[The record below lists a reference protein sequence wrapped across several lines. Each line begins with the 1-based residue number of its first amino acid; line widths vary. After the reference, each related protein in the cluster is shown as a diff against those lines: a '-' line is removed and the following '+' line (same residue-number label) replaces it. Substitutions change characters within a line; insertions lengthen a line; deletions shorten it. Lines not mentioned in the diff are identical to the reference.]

1 MIDRYTRP
9 AMGAIWTERA
19 QYQAWLDVEIAACR
33 AWATATGAIPHED
46 VDLIE
51 ANASFD
57 VDRIHAIEA
66 ETRHD
71 VVAFTRAV
79 SETLGDERKWVHY
92 GLTSSDVVDTALSLR
107 LMRANAIL
115 RAGLVR
121 LRAALAARAHEH
133 RDTLTVGRTHGVH
146 AEPTTFGLK
155 MARFY
160 DTVSRDLV
168 RFDAAAEA
176 IRVGK
181 LSGAV
186 GTFAHI
192 PPEVERITCAAL
204 GLRAAPVSTQVLP
217 RDLHAQYLAALALV
231 GTTIET
237 VALEIRHLQRSE
249 VLEAEEAFG
258 AGQKGS
264 SAMPHKRNPIASEN
278 LTGIA
283 RLLRG
288 YMLTA
293 FENVA
298 LWHERDISHSSAE
311 RVLLPD
317 ATTVLDY
324 ALDRLARIVEN
335 LLVYPDRMARE
346 PRPDLRARLLA
357 APAARPRRCGHEP
370 RGGVRHG
377 SAARDAGVARADAL
391 PRARRGVCGDRR
403 ASRGGPNRRGVRARG
418 AARAR
423 RHDLRARR
431 AGVARDLPD
440 MHDLDDIRARTEA
453 LLDALGPRTSVGRCG
468 TSGGRS
474 GGTARAAASG
484 CARGRRT
491 AASSGPSRSQGRSP
505 TRSGGP

>member
-9 AMGAIWTERA
+9 AMGAVWTEAA
-19 QYQAWLDVEIAACR
+19 QYQAWLDVEVAACR
-33 AWATATGAIPHED
+33 AWATATGHIPHAD

-51 ANASFD
+51 ANAAFD

-79 SETLGDERKWVHY
+79 SESLGDERKWVHY

-107 LMRANAIL
+107 LMRANALL
-115 RAGLVR
+115 RDGLVR
-121 LRAALAARAHEH
+121 LQSVLAAKAREH
-133 RDTLTVGRTHGVH
+133 KDTLTVGRTHGVH

-192 PPEVERITCAAL
+192 PPEVERLTVEAL

-237 VALEIRHLQRSE
+237 IALEIRHLQRSE

-264 SAMPHKRNPIASEN
+264 SAMPHKRNPIGSEN
-278 LTGIA
+278 LTGLA

-311 RVLLPD
+311 RVILPD
-317 ATTVLDY
+317 ATIVLDY
-324 ALDRLARIVEN
+324 ALDRLARIVET
-335 LLVYPDRMARE
+335 LLVYPDRMAENLDRTYG
-346 PRPDLRARLLA
+346 LVYSQRLLLGLVDAGMSREA
-357 APAARPRRCGHEP
+357 AYDTVQPLAMQAWRERTPFRALVEASSAITERLGAERIAEAFEPAAQLGHVGTIFE
-370 RGGVRHG
+370 RVG
-377 SAARDAGVARADAL
+377 
-391 PRARRGVCGDRR
+391 
-403 ASRGGPNRRGVRARG
+403 
-418 AARAR
+418 
-423 RHDLRARR
+423 
-431 AGVARDLPD
+431 
-440 MHDLDDIRARTEA
+440 
-453 LLDALGPRTSVGRCG
+453 LG
-468 TSGGRS
+468 
-474 GGTARAAASG
+474 
-484 CARGRRT
+484 
-491 AASSGPSRSQGRSP
+491 
-505 TRSGGP
+505 